1 MQIQYRYSS
10 TVSAA
15 LTGLICGLT
24 VTPREHDVCEA
35 AAGLVD
41 SVLGHELRVVVVRV
55 GFERVG
61 VDDLVAEL
69 GSDDERVAH
78 DVPLTLGAEEAQQLA
93 EIVDQAR
100 HLHPV
105 RLAVPSD
112 RLGRLEQ
119 VLDLADR
126 GVRVGFVHEGV
137 EHLHRLPNGH
147 AGPDSLTEGLA
158 HADVVLERLLGVL
171 LLPVSGGDPCD
182 TKPQVASGGPAH
194 PGR

>member
-1 MQIQYRYSS
+1 MARPSRGKDDCSLQIQYRYSS

-93 EIVDQAR
+93 EVMDQAG

-105 RLAVPSD
+105 GLAVSSD
-112 RLGRLEQ
+112 RLGRLQQ
-119 VLDLADR
+119 VLNLANR
-126 GVRVGFVHEGV
+126 GVRVGLVDKRI
-137 EHLHRLPNGH
+137 EHLHRLPDRH
-147 AGPDSLTEGLA
+147 AGPDGLA
-158 HADVVLERLLGVL
+158 ERLAHPDVVLESL
-171 LLPVSGGDPCD
+171 LLMLLLKVSGGL
-182 TKPQVASGGPAH
+182 TNRV
-194 PGR
+194 